1 MFEFR
6 YNGKL
11 FCVDASLEDGS
22 LGRLVNDDHLN
33 PNSKMKTI
41 TIAGKP
47 HLGLFATR
55 NINPGEEIT
64 YNYGDS
70 EWPWR
75 CKPAVINTSL
85 QTVNE
90 GDQLQPKKQIPEA
103 TCEIVPEEGPV
114 SIPMPTLPPVR
125 EMEQNVA
132 QADTLVSPTSLLTT
146 EDQLQPENWHPQVP
160 RERTRE
166 ETERD
171 CADQMQPERKSPVA
185 TREQTE
191 RNCEHEIALATVS
204 SMNKCVEC
212 VGPVASLK
220 WIGLQCKV
228 CSSFWHKS
236 CFKKLEK
243 SGTVPV
249 SWGKGDSSSDED
261 NSQSTDEEYVPEL
274 PEATTQLAKVSKIL
288 LAMEKGCLSD
298 LQGKSLDE
306 IEIEDEINATEDSNE
321 SEPDNEAVDDAM
333 SAPRPT
339 RMQKTRNSSNS
350 AIRRAQVC
358 TDHSPEEVENTK
370 KRTRTLW
377 SKQEVMAVMKHFKPH
392 ITKGK
397 LATMA
402 ECQQCKDAED
412 PVLKD
417 RNL

>member
-249 SWGKGDSSSDED
+249 SWTRS
-261 NSQSTDEEYVPEL
+261 
-274 PEATTQLAKVSKIL
+274 TQLKTAMKV
-288 LAMEKGCLSD
+288 
-298 LQGKSLDE
+298 
-306 IEIEDEINATEDSNE
+306 
-321 SEPDNEAVDDAM
+321 
-333 SAPRPT
+333 
-339 RMQKTRNSSNS
+339 
-350 AIRRAQVC
+350 
-358 TDHSPEEVENTK
+358 
-370 KRTRTLW
+370 
-377 SKQEVMAVMKHFKPH
+377 
-392 ITKGK
+392 
-397 LATMA
+397 
-402 ECQQCKDAED
+402 
-412 PVLKD
+412 
-417 RNL
+417 NLIMRQWMML